1 MHDTCLH
8 WEYDACLNFQ
18 PRKPSS
24 RFELFQRELRKFN
37 IKTSNKLKGGCSKGR
52 ISLRP
57 HTKRHC
63 EGHHLVRQYQL
74 IAALAHF
81 QRSMPIMGQG
91 RSELVLTELR
101 ALRYDP
107 PPSPSQ
113 GGRLAC
119 AFRKFAQRGHITHPS
134 PIPYGLLGT
143 WRCVDH
149 PQ

>member
-8 WEYDACLNFQ
+8 WECDTCLHFQ

-107 PPSPSQ
+107 PPSPV
-113 GGRLAC
+113 GRPHKQVVVQISARIGARSPPPLL
-119 AFRKFAQRGHITHPS
+119 RGRAKEGAAHRS
-134 PIPYGLLGT
+134 RL
-143 WRCVDH
+143 
-149 PQ
+149 